1 MEAGARGKTYKIGQ
15 AAKLLDVKP
24 FVLRF
29 WEGEFKDVL
38 VPVRTPSGQRAYTEA
53 NVELVREIKRLL
65 YDEGLTIEG
74 AKKRLREAKGQHG
87 GQAPDQAS
95 HQATGQTPPQV
106 PLAPAAPAQPGHSP
120 EPQHFDGQPALPG
133 LARPERFEAA
143 HAAPAAALTAAQ
155 VAADA
160 RAQAARQQTARAEQS
175 AAAATAR
182 ADEAAL
188 LADAASAR
196 AAAARAR
203 AEALTQALTHFRQEL
218 LAIRDL
224 LG

>member
-38 VPVRTPSGQRAYTEA
+38 VPVRTPSGQRAYTEG

-74 AKKRLREAKGQHG
+74 AKKRLREAKPGTRPAVQTGALPSGYAQAGSAQPSGPTSAQPG
-87 GQAPDQAS
+87 GPAS
-95 HQATGQTPPQV
+95 DHPSGIPSGQTPHP
-106 PLAPAAPAQPGHSP
+106 APPAPAQP
-120 EPQHFDGQPALPG
+120 
-133 LARPERFEAA
+133 
-143 HAAPAAALTAAQ
+143 
-155 VAADA
+155 A
-160 RAQAARQQTARAEQS
+160 RAAE
-175 AAAATAR
+175 ATAR
-182 ADEAAL
+182 ADEAAT
-188 LADAASAR
+188 LAAAR
-196 AAAARAR
+196 AAATAR
-203 AEALTQALTHFRQEL
+203 AEVATARADALAQALTHFRQEL